1 MRKDMSIRVTIPTM
15 GGNPGLADPKIGIQI
30 RKSKKRFTKISR
42 YPAQTAEIKNDQN
55 SLIQLLSDA
64 GCSKFQSNSLRHNSQ
79 DYCEITSVNEI
90 IISLKH
96 CE

>member
-1 MRKDMSIRVTIPTM
+1 MSIRVTTPTT
-15 GGNPGLADPKIGIQI
+15 GANPGHPKIGIQI
-30 RKSKKRFTKISR
+30 RKSKKDLGTKISR
-42 YPAQTAEIKNDQN
+42 YPAQTAEVNNDQN

-64 GCSKFQSNSLRHNSQ
+64 GCSKFQSNSLRHNSL
-79 DYCEITSVNEI
+79 DYCEITSVNKI

>member
-1 MRKDMSIRVTIPTM
+1 MSIRVTIPTM

-64 GCSKFQSNSLRHNSQ
+64 ALNSKVIACATTAR
-79 DYCEITSVNEI
+79 I
-90 IISLKH
+90 IVR
-96 CE
+96 